1 MDYLPHEKMYRRAA
15 GEGFEVFLKDDQI
28 EIRQDSQSEVHAIFL
43 ILDEAE
49 DLVEALNSLIA
60 DAKKEE

>member
-1 MDYLPHEKMYRRAA
+1 MDYLPEEKMYRRQP

-49 DLVEALNSLIA
+49 DLVKALNSLITE
-60 DAKKEE
+60 AKK